1 MTFQDI
7 SDAIVAIAKDEDLIA
22 TMASAGPVIHH
33 QDGLRMGIVVSG
45 DYDISFY
52 FKDSEGKLCIRRIT
66 DLDKALAVGLDFVY
80 EGAIFKT
87 P

>member
-7 SDAIVAIAKDEDLIA
+7 SDAILSIAQDEGIKTDVAP
-22 TMASAGPVIHH
+22 AGPVIYR
-33 QDGLRMGIVVSG
+33 QDGLNMGIVVSG

-52 FKDSEGKLCIRRIT
+52 FKNSYGKLSVRRIT
-66 DLDKALAVGLDFVY
+66 DIDKALAIGLDFIY